1 MRVQQALWCPANFL
15 TIKLNEIKVL
25 AKKMPVAEC
34 SKQMEE
40 QISRHSVGI
49 VPGLFKDELGA

>member
-1 MRVQQALWCPANFL
+1 MQQARWCPANFP

>member
-1 MRVQQALWCPANFL
+1 MQQARWCPANFP

-25 AKKMPVAEC
+25 AKKMPVIEC

-40 QISRHSVGI
+40 QISRYSVGI